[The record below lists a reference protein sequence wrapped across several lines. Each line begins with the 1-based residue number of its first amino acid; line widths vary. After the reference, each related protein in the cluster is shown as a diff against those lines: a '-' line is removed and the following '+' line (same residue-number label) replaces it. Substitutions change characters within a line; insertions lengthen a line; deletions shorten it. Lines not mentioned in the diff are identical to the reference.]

1 MLQNKGTIKIEEL
14 KNGFTP
20 KWFELNKLNRI
31 LEEFKLKTSL
41 STLSKVKS
49 QGYTVLGTL
58 TILLSMPFWGILNI
72 NGLFENNE
80 IEEKKDVFYRTKKNP
95 NINWRSALWAFAKQF
110 LSIVDKNS
118 CSDESAYK
126 CLIFDDSLLEKR
138 GCTIERVSRV
148 WDHVYQKYLLGFK
161 INLMAYWDGKSLL
174 PLDFVLHRE
183 RGKNKEK
190 PFGLTKKESKNQ
202 YKKARNADSCGQQ
215 RVKETD
221 KTKIETAISM
231 FHRAVKQKVVV
242 DYVLMDSWF
251 TCTEFIKAV
260 VSVPKKTI
268 HLIGMYKNV
277 NKRFGF
283 RNSEYTI
290 KQIRNMLGNA
300 KRNRKSGYYYLET
313 VVVLDDIKLK
323 IYFSRKGKHGKW
335 RTFLC
340 TDLSLSFDKMLEIY
354 SIRWTIEV
362 FFKESKQLFALG
374 KEQSTDFDSQIAAT
388 TISCMQYLIAAAMY
402 RFEHYESIGG
412 AFKAA
417 KTEIFRSTLS
427 QRIWEMLIELAN
439 IISTI
444 FEGADELAVLEHLMK
459 SDETNILLQ
468 TMLSNFKSA
477 A

>member
-1 MLQNKGTIKIEEL
+1 MLQHKDTTKIEEL

-20 KWFELNKLNRI
+20 RWFELNKLNRI
-31 LEEFKLKTSL
+31 LEDFKLKTSL
-41 STLSKVKS
+41 SSLNKVKS

-80 IEEKKDVFYRTKKNP
+80 IEEKKDVFYRAKKNP

-110 LSIVDKNS
+110 LSVVDKNS

-138 GCTIERVSRV
+138 GYTIERVSRV

-190 PFGLTKKESKNQ
+190 PFGLTKKESRNQ
-202 YKKARNADSCGQQ
+202 YRKARKADSCGQQ

-231 FHRAVKQKVVV
+231 FLRAVKQKINI
-242 DYVLMDSWF
+242 DYVLMDSWY
-251 TCTEFIKAV
+251 TCTELIKTV
-260 VSVPKKTI
+260 VNVKRKTI

-277 NKRFGF
+277 NTRFGF
-283 RNSEYTI
+283 RNSKYTI
-290 KQIRNMLGNA
+290 KQIRNMLGSA
-300 KRNRKSGYYYLET
+300 KRNRKSGYYFLET

-323 IYFSRKGKHGKW
+323 IFFSRKGKHGKW

-340 TDLSLSFDKMLEIY
+340 TDLSLNFDKMLEIY

-362 FFKESKQLFALG
+362 FFKESKQLFGLG

-388 TISCMQYLIAAAMY
+388 TISCMQYLIAAAMH

-427 QRIWEMLIELAN
+427 QRLWELLIELSN

-444 FEGADELAVLEHLMK
+444 FEGADELVVLEHLMQ
-459 SDETNILLQ
+459 SDETANLLQ